1 MSKQAIYANI
11 GAAYGQLAL
20 LFADLAV
27 ASNAHNVVTGV
38 DGISAPV
45 GEPSAAEVF
54 NAPVAEAIAAFST
67 PVGYVEPQAAVLPVT
82 PAAAPVDAI
91 TYTMLPAANGYS
103 REDLCSQGWTDDL
116 LVSNGLMTISVP
128 APKPPAVPTMPTA
141 PTPSATTTPVATEP
155 GGNPPYLD
163 TTGLPWDTRIHSGGR
178 TQTAKGEWV
187 KKKGVQ
193 PNVTAQVTAELRQN
207 PPKAASAPQQA
218 AHVPL
223 APPAAVAAPTPVP
236 VPPAPA
242 TAGPTNAQDLMQW
255 VSTGGHGPNMAM
267 VGQLMGFGSFSEALK
282 PENAHRIAEAYG
294 HFVTLKG

>member
-20 LFADLAV
+20 LFADLAE
-27 ASNAHNVVTGV
+27 ASNAHNLAAV
-38 DGISAPV
+38 A
-45 GEPSAAEVF
+45 EPSAAEVF
-54 NAPVAEAIAAFST
+54 TSAPEVVAEEVSAAEVFAPAPPVAEPI
-67 PVGYVEPQAAVLPVT
+67 
-82 PAAAPVDAI
+82 
-91 TYTMLPAANGYS
+91 YTMLPAANGYS

-128 APKPPAVPTMPTA
+128 VPKPPAAPTMPTA
-141 PTPSATTTPVATEP
+141 PTPSATTTPAATE
-155 GGNPPYLD
+155 GSAPPYLD
-163 TTGLPWDTRIHSGGR
+163 TAGLPWDARIHSGGR

-193 PNVTAQVTAELRQN
+193 PNVIAQVTAELRQN
-207 PPKAASAPQQA
+207 PPKAASAPQPA

-223 APPAAVAAPTPVP
+223 APPAAAAAPAPAP

-282 PENAHRIAEAYG
+282 SENAHRIAEAYG